1 MIRQRVAQLLAE
13 LRGDVVCAELLDWRV
28 EPATELIAE
37 RPRQPHRLSG
47 VRLADAYTC
56 ALRGYEAVHCASAEQ
71 LNDGDL
77 AMATGDWK
85 LRDACMS
92 LGMATADVFASG

>member
-1 MIRQRVAQLLAE
+1 M
-13 LRGDVVCAELLDWRV
+13 
-28 EPATELIAE
+28 
-37 RPRQPHRLSG
+37 
-47 VRLADAYTC
+47 
-56 ALRGYEAVHCASAEQ
+56 RGYEAVHCASAEQ